1 MAIITSYA
9 TLQTAIGDYLNR
21 SDLTTSLP
29 NFTQACEMKL
39 YRDLRIRAMETA
51 LNVTISGGVAA
62 VPTDPIFLDLKFAYV
77 NTVPVKS
84 LDRVPPDDVYARYPI
99 RQGVSE
105 LPTVI
110 AVEGSNF
117 IFGPYPG
124 DYNIKGI
131 YYTRLTP
138 LSASN
143 TTNWFTTNATDALL
157 YGSLLEAAP
166 FLANDPRVAL
176 WQIAF
181 DRAVESIKKEETRAR
196 SSGGSIAARL
206 G

>member
-1 MAIITSYA
+1 MAIITNYA
-9 TLQTAIGDYLNR
+9 TLQTAIGDYLGR
-21 SDLTTSLP
+21 SDLSTFLP

-62 VPTDPIFLDLKFAYV
+62 VPTSPIFLDLKYAYV
-77 NTVPVKS
+77 NTVPVTS
-84 LDRVPPDDVYARYPI
+84 LDRVPPDDIYARYPV

-105 LPTVI
+105 IPRVI

-131 YYTRLTP
+131 YYTRFAP

-166 FLANDPRVAL
+166 FLADDPRVPM
-176 WQIAF
+176 WQVAF
-181 DRAVESIKKEETRAR
+181 DRAIQSIKKEEARAR
-196 SSGGSIAARL
+196 TSGGSIAARL

>member
-1 MAIITSYA
+1 MAIIVNYA

-21 SDLTTSLP
+21 SDLTSFLP
-29 NFTQACEMKL
+29 NFTQACEMRL
-39 YRDLRIRAMETA
+39 YRDLRIRAMETD
-51 LNVTISGGVAA
+51 LSVTISGGVAA
-62 VPTDPIFLDLKFAYV
+62 VPTSPIFLDLKYAYV
-77 NTVPVKS
+77 NTVPIKS
-84 LDRVPPDDVYARYPI
+84 LDRVPPDDVYARFPV

-105 LPTVI
+105 IPTVI

-131 YYTRLTP
+131 YYTRFAP

-143 TTNWFTTNATDALL
+143 TTNWFTINATDALL

-166 FLANDPRVAL
+166 FLGADARIPT

-181 DRAVESIKKEETRAR
+181 DRAIESIKREETRAR
-196 SSGGSIAARL
+196 TSGGSIAARL

>member
-1 MAIITSYA
+1 MAIITNYA

-21 SDLTTSLP
+21 ADLSTFLP

-51 LNVTISGGVAA
+51 LAVTISGGVAA
-62 VPTDPIFLDLKFAYV
+62 IPADFVELKFAYV
-77 NTVPVKS
+77 NTIPVTS
-84 LDRVPPDDVYARYPI
+84 LDRVPPDDVYARYPV

-105 LPTVI
+105 IPKVI
-110 AVEGSNF
+110 AVEGTNF

-124 DYNIKGI
+124 DYQIKGI
-131 YYTRLTP
+131 YYARLAV

-143 TTNWFTTNATDALL
+143 TTNWFTSNATDALL

-166 FLANDPRVAL
+166 FLGDDPRIAVWKLGFDYAVA
-176 WQIAF
+176 
-181 DRAVESIKKEETRAR
+181 SIKKQETRAR

>member
-1 MAIITSYA
+1 MSIITNYS
-9 TLQTAIGDYLNR
+9 TLQQAIADYLAR
-21 SDLTTSLP
+21 SDLTTFLP
-29 NFTQACEMKL
+29 NFTQACEMRL

-62 VPTDPIFLDLKFAYV
+62 VPTSPIFLDLKYAYV
-77 NTVPVKS
+77 NTVPIVS
-84 LDRVPPDDVYARYPI
+84 LDRVPPDDIYARYPV

-105 LPTVI
+105 IPRVI
-110 AVEGSNF
+110 AVEGDNF

-124 DYNIKGI
+124 DYNVRGI
-131 YYTRLTP
+131 YYTRFAQ

-166 FLANDPRVAL
+166 FLADDPRVPQ

-181 DRAVESIKKEETRAR
+181 DRAIASIKKEETRAR
-196 SSGGSIAARL
+196 TSGGSIAARL